1 MSPVQDNVFS
11 DDFLYLIF
19 HFYGVFVR
27 WVSIL
32 YYDYSLFINE
42 NFTSLCKHQWTVF
55 KHIKL
60 WKLLKIT
67 TVWGK
72 HSCEALVYQK
82 TGFVVLVLL
91 KNIRWSDVGTN
102 VCYQK
107 SGERILQR
115 RHFTFITW
123 SHWRWNV
130 RKLYG
135 WKPRPSITL
144 RSKQQ
149 LAKVRSP
156 VTFNYEI

>member
-1 MSPVQDNVFS
+1 MYLLLKIIKLDLRRFPGIIWIRSKILAVKSSMSPVQDNVFS
-11 DDFLYLIF
+11 DDFHYLIF

-115 RHFTFITW
+115 H
-123 SHWRWNV
+123 
-130 RKLYG
+130 K
-135 WKPRPSITL
+135 
-144 RSKQQ
+144 
-149 LAKVRSP
+149 AA
-156 VTFNYEI
+156 